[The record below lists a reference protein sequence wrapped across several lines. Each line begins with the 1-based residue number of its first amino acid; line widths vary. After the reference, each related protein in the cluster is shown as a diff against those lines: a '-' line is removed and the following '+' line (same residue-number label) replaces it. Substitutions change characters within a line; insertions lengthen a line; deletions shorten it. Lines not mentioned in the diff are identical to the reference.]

1 MNFCRACSR
10 FLRVA
15 PLVLPAFFI
24 LAACDSLWRKEPE
37 KAPLARVGENY
48 LYPED
53 VEALVGTD
61 LSKGDSAAFVSNLI
75 TTWAVRQLLF
85 SRAQINL
92 PQEKIREFESL
103 VSDYRAELYTRA
115 YKEALVAQMED
126 TLIGEAELKDFYESE
141 KENFRLQEK
150 ILQLRFI
157 ELPRQFLNREEVTQ
171 RLKRFGEEDLDFL
184 DSVGVQFKKLHF
196 NDSLWV
202 PVSRVIREIKPLT
215 YDNEAESL
223 KRDQFFELEDSTGV
237 YLSRVVDVLNAGEVA
252 PQRYIEP
259 TIRQVLL
266 NRRKIKYL
274 KSLETDLINEAIGQ
288 KELEIYE
295 NE

>member
-1 MNFCRACSR
+1 M
-10 FLRVA
+10 LKA
-15 PLVLPAFFI
+15 PLVLPVFFM

-37 KAPLARVGENY
+37 KPPLARVGENY

-53 VEALVGTD
+53 LEGLTEAA
-61 LSKGDSAAFVSNLI
+61 LSPGDSAALVSNLI

-92 PQEKIREFESL
+92 PEEKIREFENL

-126 TLIGEAELKDFYESE
+126 TLIGTADLEDFYESE

-150 ILQLRFI
+150 IVQLRFI
-157 ELPRQFLNREEVTQ
+157 ELPRQFLNRDEVTE
-171 RLKRFGEEDLDFL
+171 RLKRFREEDVNFL

-202 PVSRVIREIKPLT
+202 PVSRVIREIKPIT
-215 YDNEAESL
+215 YDNEAEYL
-223 KRDQFFELEDSTGV
+223 KRDHFFELEDSTGV
-237 YLSRVVDVLNAGEVA
+237 YLSRVVDVLDAGEMA
-252 PQRYIEP
+252 PQSYIEP

-266 NRRKIKYL
+266 NRRKMKYL
-274 KSLETDLINEAIGQ
+274 KSLETDLINEALGQ

-295 NE
+295 KE

>member
-1 MNFCRACSR
+1 MNLCRACSR
-10 FLRVA
+10 FLLVA
-15 PLVLPAFFI
+15 PLVLPLFFM

-48 LYPED
+48 LYLED
-53 VEALVGTD
+53 VEGLTGAE
-61 LSKGDSAAFVSNLI
+61 LSPGDSAAFVSNLI

-92 PQEKIREFESL
+92 PEEKIREFESL

-126 TLIGEAELKDFYESE
+126 TLVGAEDLEEFYESE
-141 KENFRLQEK
+141 KDNFRLQEK

-157 ELPRQFLNREEVTQ
+157 ELPRQFLNREEVTE
-171 RLKRFGEEDLDFL
+171 RLKRFREEDLKFL

-215 YDNEAESL
+215 YDNEAEYL
-223 KRDQFFELEDSTGV
+223 KKDHFFELEDSTGV
-237 YLSRVVDVLNAGEVA
+237 YLSRVVDVMDAGEMA
-252 PQRYIEP
+252 PQSYIEP

-266 NRRKIKYL
+266 NRRKMKYL
-274 KSLETDLINEAIGQ
+274 KSLETDLINEALGQ

-295 NE
+295 KE

>member
-1 MNFCRACSR
+1 M
-10 FLRVA
+10 LVA
-15 PLVLPAFFI
+15 PLVLPLFFM

-48 LYPED
+48 LYLED
-53 VEALVGTD
+53 VED
-61 LSKGDSAAFVSNLI
+61 LTSAELSPGDSAAFVSNLI

-92 PQEKIREFESL
+92 PEEKIREFESL

-126 TLIGEAELKDFYESE
+126 TLVGAEDLEEFYESE
-141 KENFRLQEK
+141 KDNFRLQEK

-157 ELPRQFLNREEVTQ
+157 ELPRQFLNREEVTE
-171 RLKRFGEEDLDFL
+171 RLKRFREEDLKFL

-215 YDNEAESL
+215 YDNEAEYL
-223 KRDQFFELEDSTGV
+223 KKDHFFELEDSTGV
-237 YLSRVVDVLNAGEVA
+237 YLSRVVDVMDAGEMA
-252 PQRYIEP
+252 PQSYIEP

-266 NRRKIKYL
+266 NRRKMKYL
-274 KSLETDLINEAIGQ
+274 KSLETDLINEALGQ

-295 NE
+295 KD